1 MREFL
6 PVIKMFYNLLIK
18 YNCKSLENVQ
28 DWTDGTWTDTLKIEQ
43 NRKSIKKIHKGD
55 FNQWRNCSINC
66 AETSGNQLGM
76 TKPKSS

>member
-1 MREFL
+1 M
-6 PVIKMFYNLLIK
+6 
-18 YNCKSLENVQ
+18 Q
-28 DWTDGTWTDTLKIEQ
+28 DWTDSTWTDTLKTEQ

-66 AETSGNQLGM
+66 AETSGNQFGM